1 MVTVADDFSMG
12 ARVELHGLKGAAE
25 HNGKHGTVTGL
36 QNERLKVRLDAS
48 GGQTLALKPANLAR
62 ETAPDRDEADRL
74 KTESTNALLKLSE
87 TLQRVGTSR
96 EAMVAAFAAESA
108 SVDDIGAGFD
118 RALQFYGPG
127 VSGADA
133 EARAHLLASKASAL
147 LMSVAGR
154 EGLPE
159 SLRVAR
165 DALGLSH
172 EAYKLSP
179 TKMGA
184 FSIARCAANV
194 GADLGVN
201 GLQAALDPLYDM
213 FADSAGEPLGKR
225 EAHDRYLRSC
235 LLSLLFRAQWK
246 GLGGKCQ
253 FAGPGEVGTMLMP
266 VLGGP
271 DAVELLDA
279 REFYARAAEGA
290 ARDRVAA
297 RVAAAQSA
305 IDARL
310 PPDKVEPWPPLD
322 DVPPCAPGGDGAEQR
337 RAVAEQRGVPRGA
350 AGSGWVRL
358 CDPDWE
364 KYFYRGDPS
373 LPSIKYVVEPHD

>member
-1 MVTVADDFSMG
+1 MVTVADDFSIG
-12 ARVELHGLKGAAE
+12 ARVELHGLKGAAQ

-74 KTESTNALLKLSE
+74 NTESTNALLKVSE
-87 TLQRVGTSR
+87 TLQRVGSR
-96 EAMVAAFAAESA
+96 EEMVAAFAAESA

-127 VSGADA
+127 VATGADT

-172 EAYKLSP
+172 EAYELSP

-184 FSIARCAANV
+184 FSIAKCAANV

-201 GLQAALDPLYDM
+201 ELQAALDPLYDM
-213 FADSAGEPLGKR
+213 FAETAGEPLANHR
-225 EAHDRYLRSC
+225 EAHDRYMRSY

-246 GLGGKCQ
+246 ILGKCQ
-253 FAGPGEVGTMLMP
+253 FAGPSEVGTC
-266 VLGGP
+266 
-271 DAVELLDA
+271 VEINHWDQL
-279 REFYARAAEGA
+279 
-290 ARDRVAA
+290 
-297 RVAAAQSA
+297 
-305 IDARL
+305 
-310 PPDKVEPWPPLD
+310 
-322 DVPPCAPGGDGAEQR
+322 
-337 RAVAEQRGVPRGA
+337 
-350 AGSGWVRL
+350 
-358 CDPDWE
+358 
-364 KYFYRGDPS
+364 
-373 LPSIKYVVEPHD
+373 

>member
-1 MVTVADDFSMG
+1 MVTVADDFSIG

-48 GGQTLALKPANLAR
+48 GGQTLALRPANLAR

-127 VSGADA
+127 VAAGADA

-184 FSIARCAANV
+184 FSIAKCAANV

-201 GLQAALDPLYDM
+201 EVQAALDPLYDM
-213 FADSAGEPLGKR
+213 FADSAGEPLANQK
-225 EAHDRYLRSC
+225 AHDRYLRSH

-246 GLGGKCQ
+246 VLGKCQ

-279 REFYARAAEGA
+279 RESYARAGEGA

-297 RVAAAQSA
+297 PSVSYTHLT
-305 IDARL
+305 L
-310 PPDKVEPWPPLD
+310 PTILLV
-322 DVPPCAPGGDGAEQR
+322 
-337 RAVAEQRGVPRGA
+337 
-350 AGSGWVRL
+350 
-358 CDPDWE
+358 
-364 KYFYRGDPS
+364 
-373 LPSIKYVVEPHD
+373 

>member
-1 MVTVADDFSMG
+1 MVTVADDFSIG
-12 ARVELHGLKGAAE
+12 ARVELHGLKGAAQ

-74 KTESTNALLKLSE
+74 NTESTNALLKVSE
-87 TLQRVGTSR
+87 TLQRVGSR
-96 EAMVAAFAAESA
+96 EEMVAAFAAESA

-127 VSGADA
+127 VAAGADA

-179 TKMGA
+179 SKMGA
-184 FSIARCAANV
+184 FSIAKCAANV

-201 GLQAALDPLYDM
+201 ALQAALDPLYDM
-213 FADSAGEPLGKR
+213 FAETAGEPLAYDHQK
-225 EAHDRYLRSC
+225 AHDRYTRSY

-246 GLGGKCQ
+246 ILGKCQ
-253 FAGPGEVGTMLMP
+253 FAGPSEVGTC
-266 VLGGP
+266 
-271 DAVELLDA
+271 VEINHWDQL
-279 REFYARAAEGA
+279 
-290 ARDRVAA
+290 
-297 RVAAAQSA
+297 
-305 IDARL
+305 
-310 PPDKVEPWPPLD
+310 
-322 DVPPCAPGGDGAEQR
+322 
-337 RAVAEQRGVPRGA
+337 
-350 AGSGWVRL
+350 
-358 CDPDWE
+358 
-364 KYFYRGDPS
+364 
-373 LPSIKYVVEPHD
+373 

>member
-184 FSIARCAANV
+184 FSIAR
-194 GADLGVN
+194 
-201 GLQAALDPLYDM
+201 
-213 FADSAGEPLGKR
+213 
-225 EAHDRYLRSC
+225 
-235 LLSLLFRAQWK
+235 
-246 GLGGKCQ
+246 
-253 FAGPGEVGTMLMP
+253 
-266 VLGGP
+266 
-271 DAVELLDA
+271 
-279 REFYARAAEGA
+279 
-290 ARDRVAA
+290 
-297 RVAAAQSA
+297 
-305 IDARL
+305 
-310 PPDKVEPWPPLD
+310 
-322 DVPPCAPGGDGAEQR
+322 
-337 RAVAEQRGVPRGA
+337 
-350 AGSGWVRL
+350 
-358 CDPDWE
+358 
-364 KYFYRGDPS
+364 
-373 LPSIKYVVEPHD
+373 